1 MTKRQTKP
9 KPGRSAGP
17 LDSTASHSAEV
28 HSAGLHSAAYHRDG
42 AAEASNLLALE
53 AKEITRTLVRRAI
66 DGNMKALRLCI
77 ERLVPFSRERVLPVK
92 IPAAQD
98 ALQIT
103 IALQAVFEG
112 LGAGYLTAGEA
123 QKLAA
128 LLENQRKAI
137 ETNDLEARLQ
147 ALESVPAGSRDA
159 NPDPVFDAAFQA
171 ALDTPFHPPLQ
182 HDDLDE

>member
-1 MTKRQTKP
+1 MNKRQIKP
-9 KPGRSAGP
+9 QPGPFA
-17 LDSTASHSAEV
+17 DSRAAE
-28 HSAGLHSAAYHRDG
+28 SMRDGSAA
-42 AAEASNLLALE
+42 ASNLLAAE
-53 AKEITRTLVRRAI
+53 AVHITRALVLKAI

-77 ERLVPFSRERVLPVK
+77 ERLVPLSRERALPVK

-103 IALQAVFEG
+103 LALQAVFDG

-137 ETNDLEARLQ
+137 ETSDLEERLR
-147 ALESVPAGSRDA
+147 ALESGSPRDIDEDRA
-159 NPDPVFDAAFQA
+159 AAFDDLPRQLDP
-171 ALDTPFHPPLQ
+171 LDTPQ
-182 HDDLDE
+182 HDTDE